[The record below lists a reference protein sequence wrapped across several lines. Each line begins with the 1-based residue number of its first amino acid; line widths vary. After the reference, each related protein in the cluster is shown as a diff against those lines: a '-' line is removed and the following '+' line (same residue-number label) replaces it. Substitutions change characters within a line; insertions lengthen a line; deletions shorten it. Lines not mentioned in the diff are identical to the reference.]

1 MKHIQNRIK
10 IAALSVDLK
19 ECESQERNQHIA
31 EYNIGWVWTGERIPI
46 HDSTKIPIFKKKN
59 WADMVSCNP
68 TPVVSGNQFGG
79 NYAKLNV
86 GMD

>member
-31 EYNIGWVWTGERIPI
+31 EYNIGENVFPSMTRQKFQY
-46 HDSTKIPIFKKKN
+46 SKKN